1 MRRAM
6 LCLAV
11 FAAVLTVSGCGRD
24 DSVEIS
30 YNPDFTSLVTEGKVT
45 KVEIVQE
52 PSGVAYI
59 LGQTRPGDSPGQF
72 KVYITAADQNLRQF
86 LIENGVD
93 FRIPPPDQGTWQCM
107 SSVLPILLVGVMWLV
122 WIVAIIFVLW
132 LALRL
137 VRAVERI
144 AKNTEKE

>member
-86 LIENGVD
+86 LTSNNVQ
-93 FRIPPPDQGTWQCM
+93 FTVPPQNP
-107 SSVLPILLVGVMWLV
+107 VMWKCLSGAVPLLILFVWVALV
-122 WIVAIIFVLW
+122 IFLLT
-132 LALRL
+132 LAVRL
-137 VRAVERI
+137 VRALEQI
-144 AKNTEKE
+144 ARNTKKE

>member
-72 KVYITAADQNLRQF
+72 KVYITAADQNLLQF
-86 LIENGVD
+86 LTSNNVQ
-93 FRIPPPDQGTWQCM
+93 FTVPPQNP
-107 SSVLPILLVGVMWLV
+107 VMWKCLSGAVPLLILFVWVALV
-122 WIVAIIFVLW
+122 IFLLT
-132 LALRL
+132 LAVRL
-137 VRAVERI
+137 VRALEQI
-144 AKNTEKE
+144 ARNTKKE

>member
-72 KVYITAADQNLRQF
+72 KVYITAADENLRQF
-86 LIENGVD
+86 LTSNNVQ
-93 FRIPPPDQGTWQCM
+93 FTVPPQNP
-107 SSVLPILLVGVMWLV
+107 VMWKCLSGAVPLLILFVWVALV
-122 WIVAIIFVLW
+122 IFLLT
-132 LALRL
+132 LAVRL
-137 VRAVERI
+137 VRALEQI
-144 AKNTEKE
+144 ARNTKKE